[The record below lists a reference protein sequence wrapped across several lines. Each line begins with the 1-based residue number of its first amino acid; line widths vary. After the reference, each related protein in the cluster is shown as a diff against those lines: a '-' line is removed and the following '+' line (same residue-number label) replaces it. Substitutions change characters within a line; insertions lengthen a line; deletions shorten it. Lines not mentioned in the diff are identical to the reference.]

1 MFSVR
6 YAYLFW
12 IPSLFG
18 VAGLQRIYLG
28 KVGSGI
34 LYLITGGLFGFG
46 TLYDAL
52 TIPEQ
57 VRQANLT
64 RRLEGPGGGVQDLFL
79 AMERESQGRPDT
91 ASVEH
96 VILRT
101 ARRNGG
107 YTTPAEIALEAK
119 VSAEE
124 AREKLEELVQN
135 GFAEMRIRKRSG
147 TMAYVFP
154 EFFTDDTESQFE
166 DF

>member
-18 VAGLQRIYLG
+18 VAGLHRIYMG
-28 KVGSGI
+28 KIGTGI
-34 LYLITGGLFGFG
+34 IYLLTGGIFGLG
-46 TLYDAL
+46 TIYDAF

-57 VRQANLT
+57 VRQENLK
-64 RRLEGPGGGVQDLFL
+64 RRLEGPQGGARDLFL
-79 AMERESQGRPDT
+79 SMEQESADNV
-91 ASVEH
+91 SVEH

-101 ARRNGG
+101 AKRNGG
-107 YTTPAEIALEAK
+107 MTTPSEIALEANIP
-119 VSAEE
+119 AGE

-135 GFAEMRIRKRSG
+135 GFAEIRVRRRTG
-147 TMAYVFP
+147 NMVYAFP
-154 EFFTDDTESQFE
+154 EFFTPETEADIE